1 MDDTPRSAPTA
12 LARLRVA
19 ASAADFTRSCDAR
32 TGSLL
37 AALAAARPAGRVLEL
52 GTGVGEGTAWLLSGM
67 GRAARLTTVELDA
80 GVQAIARD
88 ELSADPR
95 VTFVTADAGHW
106 LEEYSGDPFDLVF
119 ADTWPGKFT
128 HLERALTLVAPGG
141 TYLIDDLT
149 PQPDWPESHAT
160 AVTRLLAA
168 LERHPDFRSVRLAW
182 SSGLVMAV
190 RGEPVERER

>member
-67 GRAARLTTVELDA
+67 DRAARLTTVELDA
-80 GVQAIARD
+80 GVQAIARE
-88 ELSADPR
+88 ELAADPR

-128 HLERALTLVAPGG
+128 HLERTLALVAPGG

-149 PQPDWPESHAT
+149 PQPDWPESHAV
-160 AVTRLLAA
+160 AVTCLLAE
-168 LERHPDFRSVRLAW
+168 LEGHPDFRSVRLAW

-190 RGEPVERER
+190 RGAREGRER

>member
-67 GRAARLTTVELDA
+67 DRAARLTTVELDA
-80 GVQAIARD
+80 GVQAIARE
-88 ELSADPR
+88 ELAADPR

-128 HLERALTLVAPGG
+128 HLERALALVAPGG